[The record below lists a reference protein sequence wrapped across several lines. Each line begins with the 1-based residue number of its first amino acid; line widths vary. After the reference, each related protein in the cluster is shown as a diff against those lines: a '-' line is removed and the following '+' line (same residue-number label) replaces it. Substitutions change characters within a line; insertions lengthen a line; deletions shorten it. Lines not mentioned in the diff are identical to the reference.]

1 MEAKKVK
8 DIMLELSEYA
18 VVSPET
24 TLFEAMMALGSA
36 QERVQP
42 GRQPH
47 RAVLVV
53 DDDCNV
59 VGKLGH
65 QGFLRALEPKYDKLE
80 SLTQLSEVG
89 ISEDFIKSMMDDLRF
104 WQSGLK
110 DISQRA
116 RTVKCK
122 EVMRPVAESIDEN
135 APLSEAIH
143 MLIMC
148 GTLSILVTR
157 KSTVVGILRLS
168 DVFDEA
174 VKAIVDAG

>member
-8 DIMLELSEYA
+8 DIMLALSEYA

-24 TLFEAMMALGSA
+24 TLFEAVMALDNA
-36 QERVQP
+36 QKRLQP

-65 QGFLRALEPKYDKLE
+65 QGFLKALEPKYDKLE
-80 SLTQLSEVG
+80 HLTGLSQAG
-89 ISEDFIKSMMDDLRF
+89 INEEFISSMMEDLRF
-104 WQSGLK
+104 WQSGLR
-110 DISQRA
+110 DISHRA
-116 RTVKCK
+116 RTVKMK
-122 EVMRPVAESIDEN
+122 EVMRPVTESIDED

-157 KSTVVGILRLS
+157 DSTVVGILRLS

-174 VKAIVDAG
+174 VKVISDAV

>member
-1 MEAKKVK
+1 METRKVK

-18 VVSPET
+18 VVSPEA

-36 QERVQP
+36 QKRLQP

-53 DDDCNV
+53 DDDCKV

-65 QGFLRALEPKYDKLE
+65 QGFLRALEPKYDQLE
-80 SLTQLSEVG
+80 SLTQLSG
-89 ISEDFIKSMMDDLRF
+89 GSISEDFIKSMMEDLRF
-104 WQSGLK
+104 WQTGLQE
-110 DISQRA
+110 ISRRV
-116 RTVKCK
+116 RTVKMK
-122 EVMRPVAESIDEN
+122 EVMRPVTESIDEN

-157 KSTVVGILRLS
+157 NSTVVGILRLS

-174 VKAIVDAG
+174 VKAIVDAE